1 MSDIVKIL
9 PIEVSNKIAAG
20 EVVQRPSSVLKE
32 LLENSLDANCSKITV
47 IIKNAG
53 KNLIQVIDD
62 GDGMT
67 IKDMHS
73 SFVKHATSK
82 INSIED
88 VFSISSMGFRG
99 EALAAISSVSMIEM
113 TSSKKPKNE
122 GYFIEMTGGK
132 IINERELSLDKGTSI
147 KVKNVFFNVPARRN
161 FLKSDFVELRHI
173 MNVFHN
179 IAISNHEIEFSFINN
194 EEEVFYLKKE
204 SIKKRIISVFGEK
217 IREHL
222 IPIKENTQIANLNG
236 FILKPE
242 FAKKSRSNQFIFVN
256 NRPIK
261 SQFINHSISSSFDGL
276 LRDGYYPGYF
286 LFINIDPLK
295 IDVNVHPN
303 KTEIKFDDDQ
313 SLYSIINSAVKHCLG
328 IYQISPV
335 LDFEKDSSMDISY
348 NQINT
353 DPKIPSI
360 EVDSEFNP
368 FKIFNEEDFIK
379 KDSSLE
385 LSDSLSYANE
395 DNKLSSKIFQIFNKY
410 IVSTSKSSLIII
422 NQNLAHQR
430 ILYEDFLKSIFES
443 SSESQK
449 LVFPI
454 EITLTKSQLILFKKI
469 TTEFDSL
476 GFVYD
481 LSNTLLSIS
490 SVPTQLINNSIEE
503 IIEDILDDENIFDK
517 SKNFSYSD
525 FFAKKLSKSSS
536 IKTGQSLNSNEQ
548 EFMVN
553 QLFSCKEPNLSPDN
567 KQIFITLNKNDIE
580 NRF

>member
-147 KVKNVFFNVPARRN
+147 KVKNIFFNVPARRN

-179 IAISNHEIEFSFINN
+179 VAISNHEIEFSFINN
-194 EEEVFYLKKE
+194 DEEVFYLKKE

-410 IVSTSKSSLIII
+410 IVSTSTSSLIII

-548 EFMVN
+548 EFLVN

>member
-1 MSDIVKIL
+1 MPDIVKIL
-9 PIEVSNKIAAG
+9 PTEVSNKIAAG

-32 LLENSLDANCSKITV
+32 LLENSVDANSSKIT
-47 IIKNAG
+47 IIVKNAG

-62 GDGMT
+62 GDGMSRR
-67 IKDMHS
+67 DMHS

-82 INSIED
+82 INKIDD

-113 TSSKKPKNE
+113 TSSKADEND
-122 GYFIEMTGGK
+122 GYFIEINGGE
-132 IINERELSLDKGTSI
+132 IINENELNVDKGTSI
-147 KVKNVFFNVPARRN
+147 KVKNIFFNVPARRN

-173 MNVFHN
+173 MHVFHN
-179 IAISNHEIEFSFINN
+179 IAISHHGIEFSFINN
-194 EEEVFYLKKE
+194 DEEIFYLKKE
-204 SIKKRIISVFGEK
+204 SLKKRIISIFGEK

-222 IPIKENTQIANLNG
+222 VPIDEKTQIANLTG

-242 FAKKSRSNQFIFVN
+242 YAKKSRSTQYIFVN
-256 NRPIK
+256 NRSIK
-261 SQFINHSISSSFDGL
+261 SQFINHSIFSSFEGL
-276 LRDGYYPGYF
+276 LRDGFYPGYF
-286 LFINIDPLK
+286 LFITMDPVK

-313 SLYSIINSAVKHCLG
+313 HLYSIINSSVKHCLG
-328 IYQISPV
+328 IYQVTPV

-348 NQINT
+348 NHVNS
-353 DPKIPSI
+353 DPKTPTI

-368 FKIFNEEDFIK
+368 FKVFNEENFMK
-379 KDSSLE
+379 KNSDIE
-385 LSDSLSYANE
+385 LKNTQSDII
-395 DNKLSSKIFQIFNKY
+395 DNSTSKIFQIFNKY
-410 IVSTSKSSLIII
+410 IVSTSTSSLIII

-443 SSESQK
+443 SSKSQK
-449 LVFPI
+449 LLIPF
-454 EITLTKSQLILFKKI
+454 EITLSISQLILFKKI
-469 TTEFDSL
+469 ITEFSSL
-476 GFVYD
+476 GFEYE
-481 LSNTLLSIS
+481 LLDSLLTIT
-490 SVPTQLINNSIEE
+490 SVPLQLENNSIEE
-503 IIEDILDDENIFDK
+503 IIDEILNDDNDFDE
-517 SKNFSYSD
+517 SKNLSYSD

-536 IKTGQSLNSNEQ
+536 IKSGKRLNLYEQ
-548 EFMVN
+548 EFLVN

>member
-32 LLENSLDANCSKITV
+32 LLENSLDANCSKIKV

-82 INSIED
+82 INSIDD

-132 IINERELSLDKGTSI
+132 TINERELSLDKGTSI
-147 KVKNVFFNVPARRN
+147 KVKNIFFNVPARRN

-179 IAISNHEIEFSFINN
+179 VAISNHEIEFSFINN
-194 EEEVFYLKKE
+194 DEEVFYLKKE

-328 IYQISPV
+328 IYQVSPV

-368 FKIFNEEDFIK
+368 FKIFNEKDFIK
-379 KDSSLE
+379 KDSNLE
-385 LSDSLSYANE
+385 LSDSISYANE

-410 IVSTSKSSLIII
+410 IVSTSTSSLIII

-454 EITLTKSQLILFKKI
+454 EISLTKSQLILFKKI

-548 EFMVN
+548 EFLVN
-553 QLFSCKEPNLSPDN
+553 QLFSCKEPNLSPEN

>member
-1 MSDIVKIL
+1 MPDIVKIL
-9 PIEVSNKIAAG
+9 PTEVSNKIAAG

-32 LLENSLDANCSKITV
+32 LLENSVDANSSKIT
-47 IIKNAG
+47 IIVKNAG

-62 GDGMT
+62 GDGMSRR
-67 IKDMHS
+67 DMHS

-82 INSIED
+82 INKIDD

-113 TSSKKPKNE
+113 TSSKADEND
-122 GYFIEMTGGK
+122 GYFIEINGGE
-132 IINERELSLDKGTSI
+132 IVNENELNVDNGTSI
-147 KVKNVFFNVPARRN
+147 KVKNIFFNVPARRN

-179 IAISNHEIEFSFINN
+179 IAISHHGIEFSFINN
-194 EEEVFYLKKE
+194 DEEIFYLKKE
-204 SIKKRIISVFGEK
+204 SLKKRIISIFGEK

-222 IPIKENTQIANLNG
+222 VPIDEKTQIANLTG

-242 FAKKSRSNQFIFVN
+242 YAKKSRSTQYIFVN
-256 NRPIK
+256 NRSIK
-261 SQFINHSISSSFDGL
+261 SQFINHSIFSSFEGL
-276 LRDGYYPGYF
+276 LRDGFYPGYF
-286 LFINIDPLK
+286 LFITMDPVK

-313 SLYSIINSAVKHCLG
+313 HLYSIINSSVKHCLG
-328 IYQISPV
+328 IYQVTPV

-348 NQINT
+348 NHVNS
-353 DPKIPSI
+353 DPKTPTI

-368 FKIFNEEDFIK
+368 FKVFNEENFIK
-379 KDSSLE
+379 KNSDIE
-385 LSDSLSYANE
+385 LKNTQSDII
-395 DNKLSSKIFQIFNKY
+395 DNSTSKIFQIFNKY
-410 IVSTSKSSLIII
+410 IVSTSTSSLIII

-443 SSESQK
+443 SSKSQK
-449 LVFPI
+449 LLIPF
-454 EITLTKSQLILFKKI
+454 EITLSISQLILFKKI
-469 TTEFDSL
+469 ITEFSSL
-476 GFVYD
+476 GFEYE
-481 LSNTLLSIS
+481 LLDSLLTIT
-490 SVPTQLINNSIEE
+490 SVPLQLENNSIEE
-503 IIEDILDDENIFDK
+503 IIDEILNDDNDFDE
-517 SKNFSYSD
+517 SKNLSYSD

-536 IKTGQSLNSNEQ
+536 IKSGKRLNLYEQ
-548 EFMVN
+548 EFLVN